1 MAAPEQQ
8 ANDTI
13 NMGELPGILGLMLR
27 LAQVRTFNQFFRDF
41 DGSDARPSE
50 MTVMWL
56 IELNPG
62 IRMGEVGRVLSIK
75 PAHMT
80 KMVQRLVTAGLVS
93 RAVPSDDRRA
103 YCLSLT
109 DAGQKHVEE
118 NRDAYHRV
126 QTAQSAGLSEDE
138 FNTLLALLR
147 KLAFDK
153 V

>member
-1 MAAPEQQ
+1 MADPQTP
-8 ANDTI
+8 DTI
-13 NMGELPGILGLMLR
+13 NMGELPDILGLLLR
-27 LAQVRTFNQFFRDF
+27 LAQVRTFSQFFRDF
-41 DGSDARPSE
+41 DGTDARPSE

-80 KMVQRLVTAGLVS
+80 KMVQRLVTAGLVTRS
-93 RAVPSDDRRA
+93 VPADDRRA

-109 DAGQKHVEE
+109 PEGQAHVDA

-126 QTAQSAGLSEDE
+126 QTAQSAGLTEDE
-138 FNTLLALLR
+138 FNTLRGLLR